1 MTIKQY
7 GDWAFITGASSGIG
21 KAFAQECVKQ
31 NINCILV
38 SNNEPELIKTQ
49 QALHEINSTVKSI
62 YFDVDLSN
70 RDQLNQLLEQPA
82 LRKVGLV
89 INCAAFGA
97 MGLAISRPTQLYHKM
112 LDVNAHALMAIS
124 LFFAE
129 LFVKEQRGGGIINV
143 TTANCELYRPI
154 PFCAVYTS
162 SKYFSKFFTE
172 ALAYELKNK
181 KIDLLNVA
189 CGPTDTNFQ
198 QVAGTQKLP
207 WCESAQSVAIK
218 ALKALGKKQTI
229 ITHPRSKI
237 LIFLIRYLPL
247 TTKFKIKIISQF
259 YKEKLAGIK
268 STT

>member
-1 MTIKQY
+1 MNIKQY

-21 KAFAQECVKQ
+21 KAFALECAKQ
-31 NINCILV
+31 DINCILV
-38 SNNEPELIKTQ
+38 SNNETALIQTQ
-49 QALHEINSTVKSI
+49 LALNKINSTIQSI
-62 YFDVDLSN
+62 YFNVDLSD
-70 RDQLNQLLEQPA
+70 REQLTKLLQQPE
-82 LRKVGLV
+82 LKKVGLV

-97 MGLAISRPTQLYHKM
+97 MGLAISRPTELYHKM

-124 LFFAE
+124 LFFAD
-129 LFVKEQRGGGIINV
+129 LFVREQRKGGIINV

-198 QVAGTQKLP
+198 EVAGTQKLS
-207 WCESAQSVAIK
+207 WCESAQSVA
-218 ALKALGKKQTI
+218 LKAFNALGQKKTI
-229 ITHPRSKI
+229 ITHPRSKL
-237 LIFLIRYLPL
+237 LITLIRYLPL
-247 TTKFKIKIISQF
+247 TRELKIKIISQF

-268 STT
+268 